1 MIAEESL
8 KPSDFCHLLHL
19 CNTTSSPLARAK
31 LPALHS
37 VKQSIGT
44 LDGHGVVTGEG
55 GGMFSTQ
62 KTKKKK
68 QPEDTV
74 VFLQISDIHL
84 DTQFSEVCE
93 CLKPGP
99 GSWPRGLL

>member
-1 MIAEESL
+1 MIAEGSL

-19 CNTTSSPLARAK
+19 CNTTSSPLARAN

-37 VKQSIGT
+37 VEQSIGT

-55 GGMFSTQ
+55 VGMFSTQ
-62 KTKKKK
+62 KTKKK
-68 QPEDTV
+68 PDTV

-84 DTQFSEVCE
+84 DTQYSEVCE
-93 CLKPGP
+93 LVPET
-99 GSWPRGLL
+99 